1 MRALPA
7 ARCAKTGM
15 VLSLAAFGL
24 IVGFNNLTD
33 YHSNFLFVRHV
44 LSMDDTFPGN
54 ALLWR
59 AIRAPW
65 CWHAAYGL
73 IIAGELLTGL
83 LFAAAGVSMARRIGA
98 TELDFARCKR
108 LVHWGTLCGFLVWF
122 TGFMVVGGEWFAM
135 WQSPH
140 WNGQEPAFRFFI
152 TMLAVCV
159 YVQMPD

>member
-1 MRALPA
+1 
-7 ARCAKTGM
+7 M

-24 IVGFNNLTD
+24 IVGCDNLVD
-33 YHSNFLFVRHV
+33 YRSNFLFVRHV

-59 AIRAPW
+59 SIRAPW
-65 CWHAAYGL
+65 CWHAAYLL
-73 IIAGELLTGL
+73 IIAAELLTGL
-83 LFAAAGVSMARRIGA
+83 LFAAACVAMARRLHA
-98 TELDFARCKR
+98 PADAFARSKR

-122 TGFMVVGGEWFAM
+122 GGFTVIGGEWFLM

-140 WNGQEPAFRFFI
+140 WNGQESAFRFFI
-152 TMLAVCV
+152 TMLAVCI